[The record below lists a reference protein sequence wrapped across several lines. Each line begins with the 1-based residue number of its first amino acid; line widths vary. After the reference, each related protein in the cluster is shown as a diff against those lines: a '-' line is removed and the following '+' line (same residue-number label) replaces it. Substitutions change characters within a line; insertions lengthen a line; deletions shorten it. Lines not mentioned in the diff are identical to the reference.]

1 MNREQVLRRWEERY
15 GALSNTDRKI
25 FLRRNELAEI
35 IRFTEP
41 DVADAITRSRL
52 LKEILGQLQQSA
64 KPWNNPQDTATT
76 PSRPN
81 RKSTG
86 RSTRSQHTKRQPRI
100 NRNAKNVLRPRDGQA
115 RLPKDIELHRQIGP
129 TMQYDEDT

>member
-64 KPWNNPQDTATT
+64 KPWNNP
-76 PSRPN
+76 
-81 RKSTG
+81 
-86 RSTRSQHTKRQPRI
+86 
-100 NRNAKNVLRPRDGQA
+100 
-115 RLPKDIELHRQIGP
+115 
-129 TMQYDEDT
+129 